1 MPHLLAVTSGDREAP
16 MFAAIYCR
24 VSTAGQAE
32 NGTSLDSQRDACLRL
47 AAVRGGAIW
56 SVGAGTD
63 VGGGTVLP
71 GT

>member
-1 MPHLLAVTSGDREAP
+1 